1 MKFKD
6 LYNQIFVAE
15 RATEPLSREI
25 ADPADFDDV
34 EPLPLPSEPGE
45 DNDPLSKPFAGTTP
59 SADPSN
65 GSATLTDYITELE
78 DFANK
83 LNGTD
88 STSLQ
93 SLVSQLDRIE
103 SPFEGIYSRTSA
115 EIVDAAKTLRSVSEK
130 LKNFIIHAAKK

>member
-15 RATEPLSREI
+15 RAAEPLSKEI

-34 EPLPLPSEPGE
+34 EPLPLPEPNVE
-45 DNDPLSKPFAGTTP
+45 ADPLAEPFTGAASPAIGGG
-59 SADPSN
+59 
-65 GSATLTDYITELE
+65 GSGTLTDYITQLE

-88 STSLQ
+88 GSSLQ
-93 SLVSQLDRIE
+93 SLVSQLDKAE
-103 SPFEGIYSRTSA
+103 SPFEGIYGRTSA

>member
-1 MKFKD
+1 MKFTD
-6 LYNQIFVAE
+6 LYNRIFV
-15 RATEPLSREI
+15 TEQNNEEI
-25 ADPADFDDV
+25 ASPADFDDV
-34 EPLPLPSEPGE
+34 TPLPMPEQPVASEAAVGQ
-45 DNDPLSKPFAGTTP
+45 NT
-59 SADPSN
+59 N
-65 GSATLTDYITELE
+65 GSGTLTDYINQLE

-88 STSLQ
+88 SNSLQ
-93 SLVSQLDRIE
+93 SLVSQLDRVE

>member
-1 MKFKD
+1 MNFKD
-6 LYNQIFVAE
+6 LYNRVFTVEQNQEV
-15 RATEPLSREI
+15 

-34 EPLPLPSEPGE
+34 DPLPVPEPIDLATDDMG
-45 DNDPLSKPFAGTTP
+45 DSGVAAGAP
-59 SADPSN
+59 MSGGGA
-65 GSATLTDYITELE
+65 GTLTDYITQLE
-78 DFANK
+78 EFANK
-83 LNGTD
+83 LNGTE

-93 SLVSQLDRIE
+93 SLVSQLDKVE